1 MQMGKPAALIWEFQ
15 AKVLEA
21 PMMQQSRGLELSF
34 RNVMS
39 IRKIKR
45 NLLHARVYVCVYV
58 HTYMYIYIYICVYIY
73 IYIQRD
79 HIGFSQW

>member
-21 PMMQQSRGLELSF
+21 PMMQQSHGLELSCQ
-34 RNVMS
+34 NVMS

-45 NLLHARVYVCVYV
+45 NLLHTRVYVCVYV
-58 HTYMYIYIYICVYIY
+58 YTCIYLFMCIYIYK
-73 IYIQRD
+73 
-79 HIGFSQW
+79 GTT